1 MKDFKENT
9 ITKTDWQIVKRLVSY
24 AKPYQKNFIV
34 ASLLMIL
41 DVAASSIGPLLI
53 GYTIQIIDSNQSVS
67 DKMFNFL
74 WLSILFLGIVI
85 GVSFIIYYQNWLL
98 QEAGQKIV
106 YGIRKNVFTHI
117 HTLSNAQIN
126 QIPVG
131 KLVTR
136 VNNDTNTLSEMYSS
150 VIVNLIRN
158 ILMMLT
164 YLVIMFVIDFKAT
177 LIMCLVFPF
186 VFVSTVIFRKL
197 SRNAYRKV
205 RNNVS
210 NVNAFLSENLSG
222 MRLTQIFN
230 QEEKKKQAFTLQSKK
245 LRNSYFNELMVFA
258 IYRPLMFLFS
268 MAATITVLY
277 YFSTSIIDMTLA
289 GASTASIILRVSL
302 LVMMYQYASQ
312 LFEPVQQLAEQF
324 NVLQS
329 AMASSEKI
337 FDVLDTKPEIEDEN
351 DSIELENF
359 KGEIEFKN
367 VWFKYVEDEW
377 VLKDVSFKVNPN
389 DTVAFVG
396 ATGSGKTTIMS
407 LIVRNYDIQQGEILI
422 DGIPIKKIKRSSLR
436 ANIGQM
442 PQDVFL
448 FTGTIQSNITLN
460 DETISKE
467 KVIEASE
474 YVGANTFIEKLDG
487 TYDHMVRERGNN
499 FSTGQ
504 RQLLSFAR
512 ALVYEPTVMI
522 LDEATAN
529 IDSETEALIQTSL
542 EKMMKL
548 STMLVVAHRLST
560 IQHADKI
567 IVMQKGEI
575 KESGTHQALLKQ
587 KGLYYHLYELQ
598 YQKK

>member
-74 WLSILFLGIVI
+74 WLSILFLGIII

-177 LIMCLVFPF
+177 IIMCLVFPF
-186 VFVSTVIFRKL
+186 VLVSTLIFRKL

-312 LFEPVQQLAEQF
+312 LFEPVQQLA
-324 NVLQS
+324 
-329 AMASSEKI
+329 
-337 FDVLDTKPEIEDEN
+337 
-351 DSIELENF
+351 
-359 KGEIEFKN
+359 
-367 VWFKYVEDEW
+367 
-377 VLKDVSFKVNPN
+377 
-389 DTVAFVG
+389 
-396 ATGSGKTTIMS
+396 
-407 LIVRNYDIQQGEILI
+407 
-422 DGIPIKKIKRSSLR
+422 
-436 ANIGQM
+436 
-442 PQDVFL
+442 
-448 FTGTIQSNITLN
+448 
-460 DETISKE
+460 
-467 KVIEASE
+467 
-474 YVGANTFIEKLDG
+474 
-487 TYDHMVRERGNN
+487 
-499 FSTGQ
+499 
-504 RQLLSFAR
+504 
-512 ALVYEPTVMI
+512 
-522 LDEATAN
+522 
-529 IDSETEALIQTSL
+529 
-542 EKMMKL
+542 
-548 STMLVVAHRLST
+548 
-560 IQHADKI
+560 
-567 IVMQKGEI
+567 
-575 KESGTHQALLKQ
+575 
-587 KGLYYHLYELQ
+587 
-598 YQKK
+598 